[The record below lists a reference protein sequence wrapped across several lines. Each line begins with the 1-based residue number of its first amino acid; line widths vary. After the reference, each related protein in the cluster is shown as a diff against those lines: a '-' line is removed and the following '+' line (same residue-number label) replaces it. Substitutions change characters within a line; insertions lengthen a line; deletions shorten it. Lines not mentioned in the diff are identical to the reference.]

1 MNDLTIENAHII
13 YKQFSGNDKF
23 NPGVRS
29 FSVVLDEADAE
40 VLEAD
45 GWNIRHKP
53 SKNDPE
59 VMVHTLQVRVRYDKR
74 PPRVVMI
81 GDTSKRVTFLTE
93 DTIGQLDTAA
103 IKNIDLTINPSPWST
118 MGKSGIKAYL
128 KTAYVTIEE
137 DNLDLKYAALLAS
150 YAKSIS
156 EGIDAQEEHEDD
168 SNVPF

>member
-13 YKQFSGNDKF
+13 YKQFSGNDQF

-29 FSVVLDEADAE
+29 FSVLLDEADAA

-53 SKNDPE
+53 SKAEPD
-59 VMVHTLQVRVRYDKR
+59 VMLHTLQVRVRYDKR

-81 GDTSKRVTFLTE
+81 GETSKSVTFLTE

-103 IKNIDLTINPSPWST
+103 IKTIDLTINPSPWSA

-137 DNLDLKYAALLAS
+137 DDLDLKYAALLAS
-150 YAKSIS
+150 YAKSS
-156 EGIDAQEEHEDD
+156 VKSFDATEEQEDD
-168 SNVPF
+168 SEVPF